1 METGN
6 GQLNRIAGQ
15 ITGVIYQNSEN
26 GYAVIRLRTI
36 EGDSIT
42 SVGCFPSAAV
52 GEQLII
58 DGQWISHASYGQQLK
73 AVRTERKLPSDRRAI
88 FDFLAS
94 GAVKGIGRAMAG
106 LIVDKFGEQALDVIG
121 EEPERLAEIK
131 GISPRMAAR
140 IGADFSRKAKLRRLM
155 EFFAGYGINPAIAVK
170 VYKVYGEES
179 IEAVKGD
186 PYILTEDA
194 FGASFFEADTIA
206 LGLGTEQDSPR
217 RIEAA
222 VIFELKHNLKNGHTF
237 LPYLKLTEA
246 TCRLIGQDRAL
257 VEDAVDM
264 LSDSGHIVREP
275 IASQDAC
282 FLDVMH
288 SAEEYITE
296 RLTNLAGS
304 KAPKAGETE
313 RILKD
318 VEKKLGI
325 KYAPLQRE
333 AIKNAG
339 ENNVMVLTGGP
350 GTGKTTAV
358 RGILDLF
365 DRLGVETAL
374 AAPTGR
380 AAKRLS
386 ELTGRE
392 AQTIHRLL
400 EAGYSAENGETSFSK
415 DEEDPLRTDAVIV
428 DEMSMVDITLMEAL
442 LRAMRPGCRLI
453 MVGDADQLPSVGPGN
468 VFSDIIR
475 SGAVPTI
482 KLTEIFRQA
491 EKSGIVK
498 NAHKINSGI
507 IPELKE
513 NKGDFFFLQ
522 RASDDR
528 ITDTVVSLCAE
539 RLPKN
544 MGIAPG
550 QIQVLAPGRQREAGT
565 ANLNKCLQAAINPA
579 RPEKNEK
586 EFGEF
591 VFREGDRVMQ
601 IRNNYDI
608 MWKSSDGLSGG
619 MGIFNGD
626 IGRITSINNMAET
639 VTIDFEDRICLYPFD
654 MLGEI
659 EPAYA
664 MTVHKSQGSEY
675 KAVVLAVSGGAPALM
690 TRSVLYTAVTRAKDL
705 LIIVGDR
712 ENVYRMVSNDKKQ
725 KRYSGL
731 KTRLSRSM

>member
-1 METGN
+1 MESGN
-6 GQLNRIAGQ
+6 EQLIRIAGQ

-42 SVGCFPSAAV
+42 AVGCFPSAAV
-52 GEQLII
+52 GEQMII
-58 DGQWISHASYGQQLK
+58 DGQWMSHASYGQQLK
-73 AVRTERKLPSDRRAI
+73 AVRAERRLPTERRAI
-88 FDFLAS
+88 FSFLAS
-94 GAVKGIGRAMAG
+94 GAVKGVGKAMAE
-106 LIVDKFGEQALDVIG
+106 LIVEKFGDQALDIIG

-131 GISPRMAAR
+131 GISPRIAAR
-140 IGADFSRKAKLRRLM
+140 IGADFRRKAKLRQLM
-155 EFFAGYGINPAIAVK
+155 EFFAGYGINPTVAVK
-170 VYKVYGEES
+170 VYKVYGDES
-179 IEAVKGD
+179 LEAVKSD
-186 PYILTEDA
+186 PYILTDDA
-194 FGASFFEADTIA
+194 FGTSFFEADTIA
-206 LGLGTEQDSPR
+206 LGLGTEGDSPR

-222 VIFELKHNLKNGHTF
+222 VMFELRHNLKNGHTF

-246 TCRLIGQDRAL
+246 TCRLIGQSRES

-264 LSDSGHIVREP
+264 LTGSGNIVREP

-282 FLDVMH
+282 FLDNIYN
-288 SAEEYITE
+288 AEEYITE
-296 RLTNLAGS
+296 RLLTLAER
-304 KAPKAGETE
+304 KTLKGEKTE
-313 RILKD
+313 EILRD
-318 VEKKLGI
+318 VEKMQGI

-333 AIKNAG
+333 AIKIAG

-358 RGILDLF
+358 RGVLDLF
-365 DRLGVETAL
+365 DRLGLETAL

-380 AAKRLS
+380 AAKRLA
-386 ELTGRE
+386 ELTGRN

-400 EAGYSAENGETSFSK
+400 EAGYSAENGETSFAK
-415 DEEDPLRTDAVIV
+415 DEEDPIRADAVII
-428 DEMSMVDITLMEAL
+428 DEMSMVDIILMEAL
-442 LRAMRPGCRLI
+442 LRAMRPSCRLI

-475 SGAVPTI
+475 SGAVPTV

-498 NAHKINSGI
+498 NAHKINGGTV
-507 IPELKE
+507 PELRE

-522 RASDDR
+522 RGTDDK
-528 ITDTVVSLCAE
+528 ITDTVVSLCAQ

-550 QIQVLAPGRQREAGT
+550 MIQVLAPGRQREAGT
-565 ANLNKCLQAAINPA
+565 ANLNKHLQAVINPA

-608 MWKSSDGLSGG
+608 MWKSADGLTGG
-619 MGIFNGD
+619 LGIFNGD
-626 IGRITSINNMAET
+626 IGRIMSINNMAET

-712 ENVYRMVSNDKKQ
+712 ETVCRMVANDKRQ

-731 KTRLSRSM
+731 KTRLSRGM